1 MHSVIPLPDS
11 TSYDELNFCLTDT
24 NLAKGRQAYQ
34 SSTLLDDSGFLWN
47 ASLAVDGNN
56 NQISPNESMT
66 CSATAGTEV
75 PWWYVD
81 MDRITVIDSV
91 IVYGRQGKFT

>member
-1 MHSVIPLPDS
+1 MVLYHSQTQGHVIS
-11 TSYDELNFCLTDT
+11 FCLTDT
-24 NLAKGRQAYQ
+24 NRAKGRQAYQ
-34 SSTLLDDSGFLWN
+34 SSTLNSVFLWN

-56 NQISPNESMT
+56 NQMSPNESMT